1 MQIVALRKTNRD
13 VHIVFESG
21 EELIIRYDLFA
32 KYGLSNGD
40 NLDDERINTLK
51 KGNDIFLAKERAF
64 NILSK
69 RNNSTGEIKRK
80 LLQRKFDKDTIVEAV
95 NDLTISGFLDDEKF
109 AREYLEEKLKFKAA
123 GLNKI
128 RSELYSKG
136 IRKEIIETVLAEKN
150 ETDETDN
157 ALKLA
162 LKKMNT
168 SFIKETETKKQ
179 KQKLY
184 SFLFSKG
191 FEHNTIDSVIKKI
204 FTNTEEE

>member
-1 MQIVALRKTNRD
+1 MQIVALRKTSRD

-21 EELIIRYDLFA
+21 EELVIRYDLFV
-32 KYGLSNGD
+32 KNGLRNGD
-40 NLDDERINTLK
+40 NLDDDRIVSLK

-69 RNNSTGEIKRK
+69 RNNSSGEIKRK
-80 LLQRKFDKDTIVEAV
+80 LLQRKFDKDTIAEAV
-95 NDLTISGFLDDEKF
+95 KDLTTSGFLDDEKF
-109 AREYLEEKLKFKAA
+109 AREYLEEMLKFKAV

-128 RSELYSKG
+128 RSDLYSKG
-136 IRKEIIETVLAEKN
+136 IKKEIIDSVLSEKSDKDEAE
-150 ETDETDN
+150 N
-157 ALKLA
+157 AFKLA
-162 LKKMNT
+162 VKKMNT

-191 FEHNTIDSVIKKI
+191 FEHSTIEAVIKKI
-204 FTNTEEE
+204 FTDAEEY